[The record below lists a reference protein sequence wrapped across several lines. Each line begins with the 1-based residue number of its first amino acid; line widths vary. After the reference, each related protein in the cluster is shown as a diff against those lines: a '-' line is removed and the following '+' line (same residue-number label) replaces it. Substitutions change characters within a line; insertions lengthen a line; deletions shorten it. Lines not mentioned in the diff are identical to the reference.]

1 MTETIH
7 YLVAKYG
14 LIAVFLGCVAEG
26 ETAAILGG
34 FFAHQR
40 VFVTWQ
46 AFAAAFSGA
55 FLGDTLLFFLGRR
68 YSDHSVVQ
76 RLKKKPGFSHANRL
90 VLAYP
95 NLFVFFNRYAYGM
108 RMIGGV
114 TAGLSG
120 IAAPRFLILNALS
133 SLVWATL
140 FSTLGYVFGV
150 GAERLLGQALARAST
165 HRPGAFGWR
174 RSDCTRL
181 VCRASFL
188 PERKHGGISGIG
200 ET

>member
-1 MTETIH
+1 MTATIH

-14 LIAVFLGCVAEG
+14 LIAVFLGCMAEG
-26 ETAAILGG
+26 ESAAILAG

-40 VFVTWQ
+40 VFVPWQ
-46 AFAAAFSGA
+46 ALAVAFLGA
-55 FLGDTLLFFLGRR
+55 FLGDTLLFFAGRR
-68 YSDHSVVQ
+68 FSDHAYVL

-114 TAGLSG
+114 AAGLSG
-120 IAAPRFLILNALS
+120 IPVPKFLVLNALS

-140 FSTLGYVFGV
+140 FGSLGFVFGL
-150 GAERLLGQALARAST
+150 GAERLLGEALMEHQRLIAAAILAIIGFFVSFELVRHT
-165 HRPGAFGWR
+165 IKRWR
-174 RSDCTRL
+174 K
-181 VCRASFL
+181 A
-188 PERKHGGISGIG
+188 G
-200 ET
+200 EGE